1 MNNQL
6 SFANKAV
13 LVTGGTSGIGLAISR
28 AFRLAGA
35 DVIAAGLASDP
46 AFEAEIRREDLQVSS
61 DKSIERLMEQIPR
74 LDVLVNAAGMIRRDA
89 EFTIDKFTEVI
100 DVNLTGA
107 MRMSMAARPKLA
119 ETGGCIVNLA
129 SMYSIFGAPR
139 APAYAASKGA
149 VVQLTKSLAVAWAP
163 QRIRVN
169 AVAPGWVATPLTKAL
184 QDDEAR
190 TAAILTRVPMGRWA
204 TPEDIAGPVLFLASD
219 LASFVTG
226 AILAV
231 DGGYSSC

>member
-6 SFANKAV
+6 NFGDKTI
-13 LVTGGTSGIGLAISR
+13 LVTGGTSGIGLAIAR
-28 AFRLAGA
+28 AFRAAGA

-46 AFEAEIRREDLQVSS
+46 VFETEIRREDLQVTDDQSV
-61 DKSIERLMEQIPR
+61 ERLLEQIPR
-74 LDVLVNAAGMIRRDA
+74 LDVLVNAAGIIRRDA
-89 EFTIDKFTEVI
+89 EFTLTKFAEVI
-100 DVNLTGA
+100 DVNLAGV
-107 MRMSMAARPKLA
+107 MRMCVSARVKLA
-119 ETGGCIVNLA
+119 ETNGCIVNLA

-149 VVQLTKSLAVAWAP
+149 VAQLTKSLAVAWAP
-163 QRIRVN
+163 ERIRVN

-226 AILAV
+226 AVLPV